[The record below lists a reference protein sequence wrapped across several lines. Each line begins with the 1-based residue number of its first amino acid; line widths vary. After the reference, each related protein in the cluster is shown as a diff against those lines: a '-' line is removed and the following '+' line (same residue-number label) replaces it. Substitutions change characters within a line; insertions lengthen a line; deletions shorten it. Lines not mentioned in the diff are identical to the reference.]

1 MAGAIVGPQICAGGG
16 GGGGIPPTVPGN
28 QEVEGSGSAAKMVIS
43 GRLRS
48 RSLSLS
54 LSLGVSETVV
64 DLEVLFMTALME
76 ERGPWLW
83 RCSGFRLSGR
93 APELFG
99 CRRTTCSRLSLLRF
113 SSSSS
118 DRASAMF
125 CVLVFYKYQ
134 DFFCFHSSDMSGWFS
149 TGLAATF
156 SSPLP
161 AAFCHGPRSL
171 NVHTT
176 RRQRRGTSST

>member
-134 DFFCFHSSDMSGWFS
+134 DFFVS
-149 TGLAATF
+149 TLLICLGGSAQGSLRHF
-156 SSPLP
+156 PLP
-161 AAFCHGPRSL
+161 SPPLSVTVLGR
-171 NVHTT
+171 
-176 RRQRRGTSST
+176 